1 MTFIADN
8 TFAAAC
14 YNNNTADELESVL
27 RADVDHADLEQWGL
41 TESEYKNE
49 LKRAI
54 QALKEDQ

>member
-14 YNNNTADELESVL
+14 YDLNTIEELESVL
-27 RADVDHADLEQWGL
+27 QADVEQVDLDQWGL